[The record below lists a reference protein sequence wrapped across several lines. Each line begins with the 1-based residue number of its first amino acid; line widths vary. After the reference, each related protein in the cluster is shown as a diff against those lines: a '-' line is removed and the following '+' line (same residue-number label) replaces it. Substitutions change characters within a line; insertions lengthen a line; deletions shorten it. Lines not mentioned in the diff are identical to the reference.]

1 MKKDIKKTIAAKKC
15 ESNFIHLSITAS
27 KAIALPYQLKSK
39 AITLL
44 YLKITYSRWLTHI
57 YNNKENLTSLSLLQ
71 CLVSISISL
80 FAKRPATIA
89 IFISALL

>member
-1 MKKDIKKTIAAKKC
+1 MKGDGIKPLEGTQKSRLLNRKSFRIKFRLLQKFGMEIKMKKDIKKTIAAKKC

-44 YLKITYSRWLTHI
+44 YLK
-57 YNNKENLTSLSLLQ
+57 
-71 CLVSISISL
+71 
-80 FAKRPATIA
+80 
-89 IFISALL
+89 